1 MHFGSQGR
9 HGNRSNFAL
18 RILAALLLLL
28 IGFAGTASLQ
38 PGEAREPG
46 ARRAIAPLLKSPKPL
61 RIGVVGDSVA
71 GDLARGLHKLVAAGH
86 RHKVVKFT
94 KPATGLMRDDVYDW
108 AGALRGFLG
117 KTKLDVIAIIIGGN
131 DRQSIWKNGGRLDH
145 GTPEWRAE
153 YARRIAR
160 FMDVLA
166 KSGAKVYWVGLPV
179 VRSGAMSRDYRRINA
194 IQREQAL
201 RHGFTYVSLW
211 EAFADAE
218 GNYTSFGPSIDGVKR
233 RLRKNDGMHFSLD
246 GELLLAHVVA
256 RAIARDMD
264 EIGSVR

>member
-1 MHFGSQGR
+1 MHLASQGR
-9 HGNRSNFAL
+9 YVHRSNLAL
-18 RILAALLLLL
+18 RILTGLLLLFGL
-28 IGFAGTASLQ
+28 AAFQ

-46 ARRAIAPLLKSPKPL
+46 GKRAIAPLLKMAKPL
-61 RIGVVGDSVA
+61 RIGVVGDSIA
-71 GDLARGLHKLVAAGH
+71 GDLARGLHKLVAAKH
-86 RHKVVKFT
+86 RHTVVKFT

-117 KTKLDVIAIIIGGN
+117 RTKVDVIAVIIGGN
-131 DRQSIWKNGGRLDH
+131 DRQSIWKNGDRLDL
-145 GTPEWRAE
+145 GTPAWRAE
-153 YARRIAR
+153 YERRIAR

-179 VRSGAMSRDYRRINA
+179 VRSDRMSRDYRRLNA
-194 IQREQAL
+194 IQRAQAL

-211 EAFADAE
+211 EAFADAK
-218 GNYTSFGPSIDGVKR
+218 GNYTSFGRNVDGVKR

-256 RAIARDMD
+256 RAIARDVN
-264 EIGSVR
+264 EITSAR

>member
-1 MHFGSQGR
+1 MRLGSQCRQG
-9 HGNRSNFAL
+9 HRSNSAFPL
-18 RILAALLLLL
+18 LAFLFVFFS
-28 IGFAGTASLQ
+28 IAGTAPLQ
-38 PGEAREPG
+38 PAEAREPG
-46 ARRAIAPLLKSPKPL
+46 GRRAIAPLLKSAKPL
-61 RIGVVGDSVA
+61 RIGVVGDSIA
-71 GDLARGLHKLVAAGH
+71 GDLARGLHKTVGGKH
-86 RHKVVKFT
+86 TVVKFT
-94 KPATGLMRDDVYDW
+94 RPATGLMREDVYDW

-117 KTKLDVIAIIIGGN
+117 KTKLDVVAVIIGGN
-131 DRQSIWKNGGRLDH
+131 DRQSIWKNGDRLDH
-145 GTPEWRAE
+145 GTPAWRAE

-166 KSGAKVYWVGLPV
+166 KSGARVYWVGLPV
-179 VRSGAMSRDYRRINA
+179 VRSGEMSRDYRRINA

-211 EAFADAE
+211 EAFADSD
-218 GNYTSFGPSIDGVKR
+218 GNYTSFGRNINGVKR

-264 EIGSVR
+264 EITSAR